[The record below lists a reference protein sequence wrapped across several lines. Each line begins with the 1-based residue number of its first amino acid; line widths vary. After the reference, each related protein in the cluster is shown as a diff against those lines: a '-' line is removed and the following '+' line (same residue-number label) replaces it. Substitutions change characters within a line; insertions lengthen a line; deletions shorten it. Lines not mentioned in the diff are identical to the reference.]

1 MSASG
6 DRAEQVVPASTAT
19 MRAVVQD
26 GYGPP
31 ESLELRDVPVPV
43 PADHEV
49 LVEVRASSLNA
60 ADWHIAMGEPYVAR
74 PMLGGLRAPADRIQG
89 RDLAGRVVAVG
100 RDVTALRPGD
110 EVFGRAGS
118 GPHSG
123 GAFAEYCCA
132 SAAHLVRKPAA
143 MTFEQAAAVPL
154 AGGTA
159 LQAVRDAGEVG
170 PGQRVLV
177 VGGSGGVGTFAVQI
191 AALLGAHVTAVCST
205 RNVELVRSLGAE
217 RTVDYT
223 RGDVT
228 PAGERYDVVLDLV
241 GTRSLSSLRRLVAP
255 EGALVLVGGGAGR
268 WVGAMPLILRL
279 RALAPLVR
287 QRWVFVDEVPRAADL
302 DVLAGWITEGRLT
315 PVIERAVPLSETPA
329 ALQSLLHEH
338 ARGKVVV
345 VP

>member
-1 MSASG
+1 MSAG
-6 DRAEQVVPASTAT
+6 AEGVAHPVPAPPAT

-26 GYGPP
+26 RYGPP
-31 ESLELRDVPVPV
+31 ESLELREMPV
-43 PADHEV
+43 PAPAGHEV

-60 ADWHIAMGEPYVAR
+60 ADWHVALGEPYVAR
-74 PMLGGLRAPADRIQG
+74 PALGGFRAPADRIQG

-118 GPHSG
+118 GPRSG

-132 SAAHLVRKPAA
+132 SAAHVIRRPAA
-143 MTFEQAAAVPL
+143 MTPQQAAAVPL

-159 LQAVRDAGEVG
+159 LQAVRDVGRVG

-191 AALLGAHVTAVCST
+191 AALLGARVTAVCST
-205 RNVELVRSLGAE
+205 RNTDLVRSLGAE
-217 RTVDYT
+217 RVVDHT
-223 RGDVT
+223 REDVT
-228 PAGERYDVVLDLV
+228 RLGERYDVVLDLV
-241 GTRSLSSLRRLVAP
+241 GNRSLTSLRRLVAP
-255 EGALVLVGGGAGR
+255 QGALVLVGGGTGR
-268 WVGAMPLILRL
+268 WVAAMPLILRL
-279 RALAPLVR
+279 RALAPFVR
-287 QRWVFVDEVPRAADL
+287 ERMVFVDEAPSAADL
-302 DVLAGWITEGRLT
+302 AVLAEWVTDGRMT
-315 PVIERAVPLSETPA
+315 PVIDRVVSLSATPA
-329 ALQSLLHEH
+329 ALQSLLHGG